1 VVGRKDRGAESRR
14 LDPAERLGYSRR
26 MLSGKNAL
34 VTGGGRGIG
43 RAIAEALATSGAKV
57 IVTGR
62 SASELDLVAKKT
74 GGVAV
79 VADLSTTAGVRSL
92 IDRVTELAP
101 RIDVLVNNAG
111 IAESARVDKT
121 SDEIWERTMAI
132 NATAPFMLCRAF
144 LPKMI
149 EARWGRVINI
159 ASSAGRTGFAYT
171 SAYCASKHALV
182 GLTRAL
188 AVEVGA
194 SGVTVNAICP
204 GWVKTDMAAA
214 AAANI
219 ASKTKRSQE
228 DAEGALA
235 AMSPQRRLMEAEE
248 VAHLVVALS
257 AEGARGIHG
266 QAIPLDG
273 GQVMA

>member
-1 VVGRKDRGAESRR
+1 
-14 LDPAERLGYSRR
+14 
-26 MLSGKNAL
+26 MLSGKTAL

-43 RAIAEALATSGAKV
+43 RAIALALSAAGARV

-62 SASELDLVAKKT
+62 STTELAEVATRT
-74 GGVAV
+74 GGASV
-79 VADLSTTAGVRSL
+79 VADLATRAGVEAL
-92 IDRVTELAP
+92 IGWTLAETERVD
-101 RIDVLVNNAG
+101 ILVNNAG
-111 IAESARVDKT
+111 IAESARLDKT
-121 SDEIWERTMAI
+121 TDEIWERTMAI
-132 NATAPFMLCRAF
+132 NSTAPFLLCRAF
-144 LPKMI
+144 VPKMI
-149 EARWGRVINI
+149 AARWGRVINI
-159 ASSAGRTGFAYT
+159 ASNAGRTGYAYT

-219 ASKTKRSQE
+219 ATKTKRSE
-228 DAEGALA
+228 EEAEATLA

-248 VAHLVVALS
+248 VAHLVVAL
-257 AEGARGIHG
+257 AEDGARGING
-266 QAIPLDG
+266 QAIPIDG